1 MHSYGLN
8 TTVNTHTQHSHM
20 HMHNQLNPF
29 TPLSTKPKTNN
40 YYNNRRKDI
49 KHLFSPHAKPHTH
62 KSTPKLSSL
71 NSSEECSQKKKQ
83 FQLNMNK
90 DHLHS
95 SSTKQITH
103 HEEDNNT
110 TLKKANELFQ
120 KEHKCNK
127 EEIQNKE
134 DDDIYTKQLEEV
146 KSEMKKCEIHNESLS
161 KEVAR
166 YKKQIQKLIEDNI
179 KLKRINQEQSII
191 INKSNAFDT
200 HNKFTITNEIEFAF
214 TPCNKHNQLLINNR
228 ATSVSG
234 TDELFSTLEQDN
246 FALSEQLLTLE
257 SQIELYMKSKA
268 QFNEDYAS
276 SSYNLRY
283 HNKDN
288 NNNNTDRSHGNNY
301 SLNENEICSLLYA
314 FYYKISSL
322 LCKPIIEFD
331 MISMNKKTFILS
343 TSSMLTEIQ
352 AYKTFLHKSSLSSHN
367 TNNN

>member
-1 MHSYGLN
+1 MN
-8 TTVNTHTQHSHM
+8 VNNV
-20 HMHNQLNPF
+20 HNQLNPF
-29 TPLSTKPKTNN
+29 TPSSSMKPKIN

-49 KHLFSPHAKPHTH
+49 KLLFSPTNVKQHHHTH
-62 KSTPKLSSL
+62 ILKSTSV
-71 NSSEECSQKKKQ
+71 NSVDECSHKKKQ
-83 FQLNMNK
+83 IQVNNVNK
-90 DHLHS
+90 EHLHS
-95 SSTKQITH
+95 NSTKQIMNY
-103 HEEDNNT
+103 EDNKI
-110 TLKKANELFQ
+110 KKVNEVVHKD
-120 KEHKCNK
+120 KEQMKSKQNDNK
-127 EEIQNKE
+127 
-134 DDDIYTKQLEEV
+134 DDVYKKQLEE
-146 KSEMKKCEIHNESLS
+146 EIKKCKLHNESLL
-161 KEVAR
+161 KEVER